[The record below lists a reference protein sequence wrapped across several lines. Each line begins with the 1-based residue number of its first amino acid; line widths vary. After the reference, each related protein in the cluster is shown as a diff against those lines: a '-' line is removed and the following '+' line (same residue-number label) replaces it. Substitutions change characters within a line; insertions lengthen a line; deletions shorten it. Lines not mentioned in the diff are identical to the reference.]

1 MTNCGTVC
9 VSGPGLWSKSAGRSD
24 LVFHSMTA
32 MRSGE
37 ARMKLYA
44 ISILLY
50 AGPKWTA
57 WNYGLRSLGL
67 KDLTTR

>member
-9 VSGPGLWSKSAGRSD
+9 VSGPDLWLRSD
-24 LVFHSMTA
+24 GHYGPVSHSMTA
-32 MRSGE
+32 MKSGE